1 MGIQL
6 FEVGGSI
13 RDEVMDL
20 PSNDR
25 DFCAVSPRGW
35 DSLVSWSNKKM
46 YWVFKVVPEFFTI
59 RGSLG
64 PDVIDIVMCRKDS
77 AESDGRRP
85 NSVEP
90 GTLQDDLAR
99 RDFTVNAMARE
110 VNKST
115 LAPIGDIVDPFGGAA
130 HARLGQLH
138 SVGSAQDRFDEDNL
152 RLIRAVRFAIT
163 KSMTLDRNLERL
175 VSDPHNWESMMT
187 NVSTERVREE
197 LTKMFTKSGPAAL
210 RFMSH
215 NLPSV
220 AFDHLFGGQ
229 LWLKPTLEKRKR

>member
-13 RDEVMDL
+13 RDEVMGL

-35 DSLVSWSNKKM
+35 ASLVSWSNKKM
-46 YWVFKVVPEFFTI
+46 KVFKIVPEFFTI
-59 RGSLG
+59 RGNLG
-64 PDVIDIVMCRKDS
+64 NDVIDIVMCRKDS

-110 VNKST
+110 VDKDT
-115 LAPIGDIVDPFGGAA
+115 LVPISGIVDPFGGSI
-130 HARLGQLH
+130 HARLAQLH
-138 SVGSAQDRFDEDNL
+138 PVGSAQERFNEDNL
-152 RLIRAVRFAIT
+152 RLIRAVRFAVT
-163 KSMTLDRNLERL
+163 KSMTLDPNLEQL
-175 VSDPHNWESMMT
+175 VSNPHNWESMMT

-197 LTKMFTKSGPAAL
+197 LTKMFIKSGPAAL

>member
-13 RDEVMDL
+13 RDEIMGL

-46 YWVFKVVPEFFTI
+46 RVFKVVPEFFTI

-115 LAPIGDIVDPFGGAA
+115 LAPIGDIVDPFGGTA
-130 HARLGQLH
+130 HARLGELH

-152 RLIRAVRFAIT
+152 RLIRAVRFAVT

-175 VSDPHNWESMMT
+175 VSDTRNWESMMT

-197 LTKMFTKSGPAAL
+197 MAKMFTRSGPAAL
-210 RFMSH
+210 RFMSQ
-215 NLPSV
+215 NLPPV

-229 LWLKPTLEKRKR
+229 LWLKPTLEKRKG